1 MRSDSS
7 RVTCNM
13 YSDEVSPGGAMTL
26 LLPWFFNFPV
36 FLMGAAVQGTTDLE
50 ATGFEVGFELISL

>member
-1 MRSDSS
+1 
-7 RVTCNM
+7 M